1 MMNKKEIKWLYLDF
15 NSYFSTIEQQI
26 NPSIRNMP
34 VVVVPSITDYTCAI
48 AASYEAK
55 KLGIKTGTMIFEAKK
70 VCRHLICIKANHEKY
85 IEYHHKLINEINRH
99 IPIESVCSID
109 EVACKLT
116 GKECELQIA
125 VSIALSIK
133 SSIRKNVG
141 DYISCSIG
149 IATNKFLAKTASNLK
164 KPNGLKIL
172 YQEDVPRKIK
182 HLNLSD
188 LTGIGKRMERRLH
201 LANINNI
208 NDLYKLSPK
217 NMRKIWGNVVG
228 ERFWNMIRGN
238 EVKEIISKTNTIGHS
253 HVLHPQWRKT
263 DLAKHIL
270 RRLVLKA
277 ASRLRRKKYYCKKI
291 KIYIKI
297 RSGKYIEDKE
307 KFNKLNDSITLLEKA
322 DIIWKRIIY
331 SYKLKTVKQISIVLY
346 DLELLE
352 NHQIDFLELLNHK
365 TEQSIKK
372 RIQLSNTID
381 VINSRFGRD
390 SITIGSLPR
399 NISDFSGTK
408 VAFTRIPDIK
418 EFYE

>member
-164 KPNGLKIL
+164 KAETI
-172 YQEDVPRKIK
+172 E
-182 HLNLSD
+182 S
-188 LTGIGKRMERRLH
+188 
-201 LANINNI
+201 
-208 NDLYKLSPK
+208 
-217 NMRKIWGNVVG
+217 
-228 ERFWNMIRGN
+228 RF
-238 EVKEIISKTNTIGHS
+238 
-253 HVLHPQWRKT
+253 
-263 DLAKHIL
+263 
-270 RRLVLKA
+270 
-277 ASRLRRKKYYCKKI
+277 
-291 KIYIKI
+291 
-297 RSGKYIEDKE
+297 
-307 KFNKLNDSITLLEKA
+307 A
-322 DIIWKRIIY
+322 DIINY
-331 SYKLKTVKQISIVLY
+331 CHLGLA
-346 DLELLE
+346 L
-352 NHQIDFLELLNHK
+352 F
-365 TEQSIKK
+365 
-372 RIQLSNTID
+372 
-381 VINSRFGRD
+381 
-390 SITIGSLPR
+390 
-399 NISDFSGTK
+399 
-408 VAFTRIPDIK
+408 K
-418 EFYE
+418 ERQQ